1 MGYPRG
7 AAVQFVNLAVQFVKN
22 TVQFVKAEAVA
33 D

>member
-1 MGYPRG
+1 MSYPRG